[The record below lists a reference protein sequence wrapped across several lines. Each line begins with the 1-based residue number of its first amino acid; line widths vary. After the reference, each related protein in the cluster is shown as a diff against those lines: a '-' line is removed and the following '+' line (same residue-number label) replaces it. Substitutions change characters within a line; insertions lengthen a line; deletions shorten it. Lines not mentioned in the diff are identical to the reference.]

1 MRPTTELPKV
11 SSTLITRLLYRAA
24 APSMVEAFR
33 QRSNQRELFLGG
45 GRHGC
50 FWYTSSRFA
59 CPTRVVDSLVCQQP
73 GAGQG
78 VRAQGLHRSGVPIL
92 AHTSSRV
99 EFQFL
104 PPHLLLV
111 PLCSLLL
118 SCFLSLVRARP
129 SRLRRSITSLQH
141 VIVGLAV
148 AYHGPHA
155 PVR

>member
-24 APSMVEAFR
+24 APSMVDAFR

-59 CPTRVVDSLVCQQP
+59 CPTRVVGSLVCQQP

-78 VRAQGLHRSGVPIL
+78 VLAQGLHRSAI
-92 AHTSSRV
+92 
-99 EFQFL
+99 
-104 PPHLLLV
+104 
-111 PLCSLLL
+111 
-118 SCFLSLVRARP
+118 RARP
-129 SRLRRSITSLQH
+129 SRLHRSITSLQH

-148 AYHGPHA
+148 AYHGPHP
-155 PVR
+155 PVRQSMRWDRRLVIRSKDGNRNSARLVRR